1 MTNLNLQVRM
11 SWLKEVTMPGVLLRF
26 PLFGGVSKR
35 GKVRAR
41 GLVLDQEGLEEDR
54 LFQWHVRIF

>member
-1 MTNLNLQVRM
+1 M
-11 SWLKEVTMPGVLLRF
+11 SWLREVTMPGVLLRF

-35 GKVRAR
+35 GEVRAR
-41 GLVLDQEGLEEDR
+41 GLELDQEGSEEDR